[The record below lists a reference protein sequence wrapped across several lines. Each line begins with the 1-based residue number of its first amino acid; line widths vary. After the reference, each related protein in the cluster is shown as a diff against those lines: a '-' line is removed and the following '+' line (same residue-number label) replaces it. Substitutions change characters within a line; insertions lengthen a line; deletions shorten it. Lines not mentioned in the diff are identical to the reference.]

1 MPDLSMFSYT
11 GEIGQAVKVPA
22 RFTFVFVKKSDGWLI
37 VNHHSSENPKKH

>member
-1 MPDLSMFSYT
+1 MG
-11 GEIGQAVKVPA
+11 GEDGQAVKVPA